1 MASSGRN
8 RPDWIRHSGVGVEFA
23 AAVAGFTAVGYW
35 IDRRYGSAPW
45 GLIIGAA
52 LGLIGGSY
60 NLVRA
65 SLKAFK
71 ELDNEELDKEHRGK
85 QDQDSESNEDQRSGH
100 E

>member
-8 RPDWIRHSGVGVEFA
+8 RPDWIRYSGVGVEFA
-23 AAVAGFTAVGYW
+23 AAVAGFTAVGFW
-35 IDRRYGSAPW
+35 IDRRYDSAPW

-60 NLVRA
+60 NLVRE

-71 ELDNEELDKEHRGK
+71 DQNKEDQDNER
-85 QDQDSESNEDQRSGH
+85 SEDEPSGNGCSGND
-100 E
+100 